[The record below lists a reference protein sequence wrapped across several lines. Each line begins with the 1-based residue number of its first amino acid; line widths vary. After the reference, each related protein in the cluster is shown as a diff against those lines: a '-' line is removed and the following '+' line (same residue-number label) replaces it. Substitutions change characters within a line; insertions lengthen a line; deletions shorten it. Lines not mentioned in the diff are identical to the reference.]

1 MKFSFPFFGKKSH
14 SLDQEIAD
22 VLPKDELF
30 VEKEKPSINW
40 NAVEIEP
47 MPGLELVPEQ
57 VEDKTSHLMT
67 QAEEGPKYSNQGHLA
82 EGIEAASA
90 DDPLIVTAEPLKPLE
105 IDDLQASQPWV
116 MPESIVELEPD
127 PTPEIASKP
136 VLIEEL
142 IEEPKQEELIQE
154 ESIQEESI
162 QPSAVIAS
170 PIPASIPEAITAPLL
185 MTRQDVIAAYKLFL
199 NRLPESFEVIQSR
212 VNSSAEANLID
223 FSLAD
228 EFIKRSD
235 LPAII
240 FPIAKKIVDAQAQ
253 EKSSTQ
259 AAG

>member
-30 VEKEKPSINW
+30 VEEEKPSINW

-57 VEDKTSHLMT
+57 VEDKTSHFMT
-67 QAEEGPKYSNQGHLA
+67 QAEESPKYSNQGHLA
-82 EGIEAASA
+82 EGVETKSA

-136 VLIEEL
+136 VLIEEPKQ
-142 IEEPKQEELIQE
+142 EEPKQEELIQE
-154 ESIQEESI
+154 ELI

-170 PIPASIPEAITAPLL
+170 PIPASIPEAVTSTPLL

-228 EFIKRSD
+228 EFIKRPD

-259 AAG
+259 ATG

>member
-14 SLDQEIAD
+14 SLDQEITD

-30 VEKEKPSINW
+30 VEEEKPSINW

-57 VEDKTSHLMT
+57 VEDKTSHFMT
-67 QAEEGPKYSNQGHLA
+67 EAEEGPKYSNQGHLA

-127 PTPEIASKP
+127 PTPEMASKP

-142 IEEPKQEELIQE
+142 IEESKQEDPKQEEL
-154 ESIQEESI
+154 I

-170 PIPASIPEAITAPLL
+170 PIPASIPEAVTSTPLL

-228 EFIKRSD
+228 EFIKRPD

-253 EKSSTQ
+253 EKSPTQ
-259 AAG
+259 ATG